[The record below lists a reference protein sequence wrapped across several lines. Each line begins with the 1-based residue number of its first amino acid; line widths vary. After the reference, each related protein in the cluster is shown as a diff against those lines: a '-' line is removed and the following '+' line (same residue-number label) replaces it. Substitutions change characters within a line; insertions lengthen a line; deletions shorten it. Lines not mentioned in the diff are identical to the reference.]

1 MLSFTTFI
9 VDDTVGGAYGVKA
22 VDFDRDGRVDVL
34 SAGRDDGTI
43 AVHRQVAVDGFQYI
57 ALYPDL
63 IRAFG
68 AHAAAGRQHYDSFG
82 RSEGRKSDD
91 FDEAQYLTKY
101 SDLQAAFG
109 PDTNLAT
116 IPYIQYGFAE
126 NRSDILF

>member
-1 MLSFTTFI
+1 M
-9 VDDTVGGAYGVKA
+9 
-22 VDFDRDGRVDVL
+22 DVL

-43 AVHRQVAVDGFQYI
+43 AVHRQIAIDGLQYI
-57 ALYPDL
+57 ASNPDL

-82 RSEGRKSDD
+82 RTEGRKSDD